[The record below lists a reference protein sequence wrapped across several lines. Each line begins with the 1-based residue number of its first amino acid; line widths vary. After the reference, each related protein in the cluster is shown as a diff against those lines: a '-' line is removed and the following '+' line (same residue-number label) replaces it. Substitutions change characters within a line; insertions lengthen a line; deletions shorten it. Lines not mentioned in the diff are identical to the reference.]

1 MSKIIN
7 NLREL
12 LTEENLQNIKNHEF
26 SIEEYKT
33 ILKNID
39 RHGRKN
45 LNLDKNMTALEQIT
59 EITVQ
64 HTIIYE
70 SKDNLNS
77 GYYVYNKLYL
87 NRNLP
92 KSQQIATLIHELSHH
107 IYAEIFEGW
116 LLTLFKVRKKSII
129 ESFVMFML
137 NNSIE
142 NRAANEYISYIV
154 EGRFTPKKYQNYIS
168 FIQLIMELNINV
180 KESKEYF
187 IFGHEVSHDI
197 DNLLKPVIDEN
208 LRKLIEEQFEEDGIT
223 PSNQELK
230 FEYCDERFSE
240 EEKIDIMKEMI
251 YFIFD
256 YFVNGSGEI
265 EELEGYMINLEKK
278 FKNV

>member
-7 NLREL
+7 NLQEL
-12 LTEENLQNIKNHEF
+12 LTEENLQVIKNHEF
-26 SIEEYKT
+26 NIQEYNSILGK
-33 ILKNID
+33 INS
-39 RHGRKN
+39 HGRKN
-45 LNLDKNMTALEQIT
+45 LKLDKNMGALEQIT
-59 EITVQ
+59 EITIQ
-64 HTIIYE
+64 HSTIYE
-70 SKDNLNS
+70 SEDNLNS
-77 GYYVYNKLYL
+77 GYYIYNKLYL
-87 NRNLP
+87 NKNLP

-116 LLTLFKVRKKSII
+116 LLTLFKVRKNSII

-180 KESKEYF
+180 KDSKEYF
-187 IFGHEVSHDI
+187 IFAHEVSHDI
-197 DNLLKPVIDEN
+197 DNLLRPLIDDN
-208 LRKLIEEQFEEDGIT
+208 LQKLIEEQFKEDEIT

-230 FEYCDERFSE
+230 FEYSDERFSE
-240 EEKIDIMKEMI
+240 EEKISIMKEMI

-256 YFVNGSGEI
+256 YFVNGTGEI
-265 EELEGYMINLEKK
+265 EELEGYMINLEK
-278 FKNV
+278 

>member
-7 NLREL
+7 NLQEL

-116 LLTLFKVRKKSII
+116 LLTLFKVKKKSII

-208 LRKLIEEQFEEDGIT
+208 LRKLIEEQFEEDDIT

-230 FEYCDERFSE
+230 FDYRDERFSE

-265 EELEGYMINLEKK
+265 EELEGYMINLEK
-278 FKNV
+278 

>member
-7 NLREL
+7 NLQEL

-116 LLTLFKVRKKSII
+116 LLTLFKVKKKSII

-230 FEYCDERFSE
+230 FDYRDERFSE

-265 EELEGYMINLEKK
+265 EELEGYMINLEK
-278 FKNV
+278 

>member
-7 NLREL
+7 NLQEL

-26 SIEEYKT
+26 SVEEYKA

-116 LLTLFKVRKKSII
+116 LLTLFKVRK
-129 ESFVMFML
+129 
-137 NNSIE
+137 
-142 NRAANEYISYIV
+142 RA
-154 EGRFTPKKYQNYIS
+154 
-168 FIQLIMELNINV
+168 L
-180 KESKEYF
+180 
-187 IFGHEVSHDI
+187 
-197 DNLLKPVIDEN
+197 
-208 LRKLIEEQFEEDGIT
+208 
-223 PSNQELK
+223 
-230 FEYCDERFSE
+230 
-240 EEKIDIMKEMI
+240 
-251 YFIFD
+251 
-256 YFVNGSGEI
+256 
-265 EELEGYMINLEKK
+265 
-278 FKNV
+278 

>member
-7 NLREL
+7 NLQEL

-26 SIEEYKT
+26 SVEEYKA

-230 FEYCDERFSE
+230 FDYRDERFSE

-265 EELEGYMINLEKK
+265 EELEGYMINLEK
-278 FKNV
+278 

>member
-230 FEYCDERFSE
+230 FDYRDERFSE

-265 EELEGYMINLEKK
+265 EELEGYMINLEK
-278 FKNV
+278 

>member
-7 NLREL
+7 NLQEL

-26 SIEEYKT
+26 SAEEYKT

-39 RHGRKN
+39 HHGRKN

-116 LLTLFKVRKKSII
+116 LLTLFKVKKKSII

-208 LRKLIEEQFEEDGIT
+208 LRKLIEEQFEEDDIT

-265 EELEGYMINLEKK
+265 EELEGYMINLEK
-278 FKNV
+278 